1 MYDDSDIDHFR
12 SNRHLLSLELKN
24 KGLPCC
30 SVCEVVYE
38 GPLRHHLLSPEHNEA
53 KYLKTLDM
61 FSKNHSILQIDII
74 EEEMFEKFRYLFLFT
89 LEDKF
94 S

>member
-24 KGLPCC
+24 
-30 SVCEVVYE
+30 
-38 GPLRHHLLSPEHNEA
+38 HLLSPEHNEA